1 MKKKETKAWQ
11 AFENHID
18 TAKLKYERM
27 ETNRESFPDV
37 IAQNRQGA
45 VILLE
50 NKHIDEWPKKPATC
64 PLKDAFEPG
73 QLPFLRNWCQWE
85 GNAYVL
91 LHVGE
96 GQREV
101 LLLPPQCPLDQMT
114 AVDLHDYALAL
125 DRLSIITYLENH
137 EK

>member
-1 MKKKETKAWQ
+1 MKKKETKAWNV
-11 AFENHID
+11 FEKHMD
-18 TAKLKYERM
+18 TSKLKRERL
-27 ETNRESFPDV
+27 ETNREAFPDV
-37 IAQNRQGA
+37 ILENRHGA

-50 NKHIDEWPKKPATC
+50 NKHIDEWPKRPTTC
-64 PLKDAFEPG
+64 PLVDAFEPG
-73 QLPFLRNWCQWE
+73 QLAFLRSWCQWN

-101 LLLPPQCPLDQMT
+101 LLLPPQHPLEQMNT
-114 AVDLHDYALAL
+114 VDLHDYAIAL
-125 DRLSIITYLENH
+125 NRLSILTFLENH